1 MISSIGGVLIQ
12 LCKFIFFR
20 KVQVM
25 SSGIGGVMAIPE
37 LYLWKLKQIYSIGKR
52 SKITSSIDSCVACM
66 DPHYHAV
73 LCGPFSS

>member
-1 MISSIGGVLIQ
+1 
-12 LCKFIFFR
+12 
-20 KVQVM
+20 
-25 SSGIGGVMAIPE
+25 MAIPE